1 MSQRRSM
8 QCNAVRFMNRYI
20 HEKLYN
26 MIYLESPMRSYQW
39 ETFEKD
45 LEDMQTRPNA
55 NHVDLTRSVIVTN
68 RPAFSESLYEVK
80 INGHSILLL
89 FWIPWAKF
97 AKWISWKNWDSRKPA
112 TWWSTVQLI
121 TVVAGYYDVTSRFL
135 LLDFACRRARNA
147 AGFGTCVHLSEGF
160 ATASPSS
167 AGWIIYSI

>member
-1 MSQRRSM
+1 
-8 QCNAVRFMNRYI
+8 MNRYI

-80 INGHSILLL
+80 INGHSVLQL
-89 FWIPWAKF
+89 FWIPWAKLP
-97 AKWISWKNWDSRKPA
+97 N
-112 TWWSTVQLI
+112 
-121 TVVAGYYDVTSRFL
+121 GYHEKTEILENQQHDEAL
-135 LLDFACRRARNA
+135 CNL
-147 AGFGTCVHLSEGF
+147 
-160 ATASPSS
+160 
-167 AGWIIYSI
+167 